1 MIRTLGET
9 RFSTKARL
17 LDNTAGESG
26 CVLEE
31 ARVFVAFL
39 SLKSDLT
46 MTKFV
51 NRTETFFSVVQDSCD
66 ECRITLEAYAPS
78 DLEET
83 PILRSF
89 VASLSQTQLTHLE
102 DGHPILITSISPQAV
117 GSEEVTFIPSGE
129 GFIALYPPTNCC
141 EKLHKYI
148 EVRGGYY
155 ILLSERDTLIPE
167 IPEVQA
173 LYDELFAEEYDGDDV
188 PDVPHHDYRS
198 AVCYWTE

>member
-1 MIRTLGET
+1 M
-9 RFSTKARL
+9 
-17 LDNTAGESG
+17 
-26 CVLEE
+26 EE

-39 SLKSDLT
+39 SLFKSDLT

-78 DLEET
+78 ALEET

-89 VASLSQTQLTHLE
+89 VASLSQTQLTHWE

-129 GFIALYPPTNCC
+129 VFITLYPPTNCC
-141 EKLHKYI
+141 EKLRNYI
-148 EVRGGYY
+148 VERGGYY
-155 ILLSERDTLIPE
+155 ILLSERDSLIPE
-167 IPEVQA
+167 IPEVKA
-173 LYDELFAEEYDGDDV
+173 LYNNLFDEEYDGVDV
-188 PDVPHHDYRS
+188 PDVPHHDYRR
-198 AVCYWTE
+198 AVCCWTE